1 MKMRPPSDDEL
12 KDFPHI
18 IMTSGERWNPAKHD
32 FTLSDQDDWYN
43 TICKI
48 NKGELKT
55 PFDEY
60 GRYLGRE
67 PITGVD
73 EPPPLDD
80 GKASSSNDDSSI
92 DGDGISEGD
101 VDEDDPDGDDYE
113 LAGALHEFYHAFQV
127 VPNLNDISAYPV
139 ATQRMR
145 ADAKARQPVATR
157 RVRMK
162 AKTKQQDEVTK
173 P

>member
-1 MKMRPPSDDEL
+1 
-12 KDFPHI
+12 
-18 IMTSGERWNPAKHD
+18 
-32 FTLSDQDDWYN
+32 LSSHYVFILHVVFFLYN

-67 PITGVD
+67 PVTGID

-80 GKASSSNDDSSI
+80 GDASSSDDNSSVE
-92 DGDGISEGD
+92 DEGISEGD
-101 VDEDDPDGDDYE
+101 VDEDDPDGDEYE

-127 VPNLNDISAYPV
+127 VSNLNDISAYPV
-139 ATQRMR
+139 ATRRM
-145 ADAKARQPVATR
+145 
-157 RVRMK
+157 RMK
-162 AKTKQQDEVTK
+162 AKAELQDEETK
-173 P
+173 PVATHRRRKKTKADLPD